1 MLWAMTTV
9 PALFCRSLLLMKLFP
24 CAIRLISGINVEPIR
39 RMSMD
44 KERFTQLALAQQRR
58 MYRIAVSYT
67 ASSADAEDAMQEALL
82 RAWDKRD
89 SLRDESL
96 FATWL
101 TRILINEC
109 KSLLRK
115 RRKQFAVP
123 ALPNLS
129 TPPEDERAAQVRQTL
144 FAMPERYR
152 VPLVLNLLE
161 GYTMQ
166 GISEMLRLPLGTVK
180 TRIARGKKQLKEE
193 VLNNEE

>member
-1 MLWAMTTV
+1 
-9 PALFCRSLLLMKLFP
+9 
-24 CAIRLISGINVEPIR
+24 
-39 RMSMD
+39 MD
-44 KERFTQLALAQQRR
+44 KERFIQLALAQQRR

-82 RAWDKRD
+82 RAWDKRN

-109 KSLLRK
+109 KTLFRK
-115 RRKQFAVP
+115 RWRQ
-123 ALPNLS
+123 LPVSGLPSLS

-166 GISEMLRLPLGTVK
+166 EIAEMLRLPLGTVK
-180 TRIARGKKQLKEE
+180 TRIARGKRLLKEE
-193 VLNNEE
+193 VLNDEE

>member
-1 MLWAMTTV
+1 
-9 PALFCRSLLLMKLFP
+9 
-24 CAIRLISGINVEPIR
+24 
-39 RMSMD
+39 MD
-44 KERFTQLALAQQRR
+44 KERFTQLAMEQQRR

-82 RAWDKRD
+82 RAWDKR
-89 SLRDESL
+89 STLRDEAL

-109 KSLLRK
+109 KTLLRK
-115 RRKQFAVP
+115 RRKLLPVAELP
-123 ALPNLS
+123 ALS
-129 TPPEDERAAQVRQTL
+129 TPPEDERAAEVRQAL

-166 GISEMLRLPLGTVK
+166 EIAKLLVLPLGTVK
-180 TRIARGKKQLKEE
+180 SRIARGKRMLEKE
-193 VLNNEE
+193 VLENDE

>member
-1 MLWAMTTV
+1 
-9 PALFCRSLLLMKLFP
+9 
-24 CAIRLISGINVEPIR
+24 
-39 RMSMD
+39 MD

-96 FATWL
+96 FATWI

-129 TPPEDERAAQVRQTL
+129 TPPEDERAAQVRQML

-166 GISEMLRLPLGTVK
+166 EISKMLRLPLGTVK

>member
-1 MLWAMTTV
+1 
-9 PALFCRSLLLMKLFP
+9 
-24 CAIRLISGINVEPIR
+24 
-39 RMSMD
+39 MD

-67 ASSADAEDAMQEALL
+67 ASSADAEDAMQETLL

-109 KSLLRK
+109 KTLLRK
-115 RRKQFAVP
+115 RRRQFP
-123 ALPNLS
+123 AMELPNLT
-129 TPPEDERAAQVRQTL
+129 TPPEDDRAAQVRQTL

-161 GYTMQ
+161 GYKMQ
-166 GISEMLRLPLGTVK
+166 DIAEMLRIPLGTVK
-180 TRIARGKKQLKEE
+180 TRIARGKKLLKEE
-193 VLNNEE
+193 MLNNEE